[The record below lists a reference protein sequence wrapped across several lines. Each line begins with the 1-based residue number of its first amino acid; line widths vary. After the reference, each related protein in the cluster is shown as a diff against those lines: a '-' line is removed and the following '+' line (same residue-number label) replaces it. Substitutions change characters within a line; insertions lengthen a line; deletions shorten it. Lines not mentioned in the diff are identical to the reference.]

1 MILEYFIIFTLSVL
15 TRIILGFIN
24 YTKSLGL
31 ELSNNKDGIGFQN
44 AITPPWFSIV
54 ALTIYGLSLFVIISG
69 FLKYSLTTGFLYLG
83 IYFLTL
89 VIVGATLFRPNSLSP
104 LAKPFYHIVLSS
116 IINRHANYAKKNDKV
131 RADAMKIVI
140 DRFKEVYK

>member
-1 MILEYFIIFTLSVL
+1 MILEYFIIFTLSLL

-24 YTKSLGL
+24 YTQSLGL
-31 ELSNNKDGIGFQN
+31 ELSNEKDGTGFQN
-44 AITPPWFSIV
+44 AITPPWFSIL
-54 ALTIYGLSLFVIISG
+54 ALSIYGLSLFVIISG
-69 FLKYSLTTGFLYLG
+69 FLRYSLTTGFLYLG

-104 LAKPFYHIVLSS
+104 LAKPFYHIVLNS
-116 IINRHANYAKKNDKV
+116 IVNRHANYTKKNDKI
-131 RADAMKIVI
+131 RADAMKIVM

>member
-24 YTKSLGL
+24 YIKSLGL
-31 ELSNNKDGIGFQN
+31 ELSNNKDGTGFQN
-44 AITPPWFSIV
+44 AITPPWFSIL
-54 ALTIYGLSLFVIISG
+54 AFSIYGCSIFVIISG
-69 FLKYSLTTGFLYLG
+69 FIKYSLTTGFLYLG

-89 VIVGATLFRPNSLSP
+89 VIIGATLFKPNSLSP
-104 LAKPFYHIVLSS
+104 LAKPFYHIVLNS
-116 IINRHANYAKKNDKV
+116 IVNRHANYTKKNDKI
-131 RADAMKIVI
+131 RADAMKIVM